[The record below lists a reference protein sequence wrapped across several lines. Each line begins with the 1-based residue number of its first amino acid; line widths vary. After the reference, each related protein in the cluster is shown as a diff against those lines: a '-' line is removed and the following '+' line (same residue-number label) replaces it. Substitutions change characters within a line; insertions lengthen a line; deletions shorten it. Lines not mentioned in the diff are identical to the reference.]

1 MGETSNTMEQ
11 RNAGQAVTIGRQAE
25 QIKALK
31 QEVAD
36 LAIWQRF
43 VSYLITDC
51 NMQPDVMEESMGQ
64 MLANE
69 EAAKKAG
76 PVKK

>member
-43 VSYLITDC
+43 AAFLISDC
-51 NMQPDVMEESMGQ
+51 NMQPEVLETQMGE
-64 MLANE
+64 MLAKE
-69 EAAKKAG
+69 LAAKKAG